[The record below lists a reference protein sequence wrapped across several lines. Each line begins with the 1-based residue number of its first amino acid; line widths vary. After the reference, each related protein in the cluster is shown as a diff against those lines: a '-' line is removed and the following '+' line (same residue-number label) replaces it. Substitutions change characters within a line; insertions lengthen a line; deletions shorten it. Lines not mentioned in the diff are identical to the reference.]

1 MILCCP
7 TCGNSFS
14 SDTEDIKCD
23 YCSSETEI
31 LISDEELSSLD
42 KNEIY
47 NISEAL
53 KEKYKNDENLKYSK
67 GIWEAR
73 EEKHRIDTANQQT
86 QEIQNKI
93 INHKITTG
101 YSFDSYTI
109 TSYISIISGNVVL
122 GTGIL
127 SEFIASIDDMLGTTS
142 SPFEHKMEKAK
153 SLAVEKLII
162 KSVSI
167 GGNAIIGVDFNF
179 FTLSNNMIAVSVNG
193 TSVVIEK
200 TC

>member
-14 SDTEDIKCD
+14 SDTEYIKCD
-23 YCSSETEI
+23 YCSSDTEI
-31 LISDEELSSLD
+31 LISDDELIPLD

-53 KEKYKNDENLKYSK
+53 KEKYKNDINPKYNK

-73 EEKHRIDTANQQT
+73 EAKHRIDTTNQQ
-86 QEIQNKI
+86 IQKI
-93 INHKITTG
+93 QSKLINHKITTG
-101 YSFDSYTI
+101 YSFDSYKI

-122 GTGIL
+122 GTGIF
-127 SEFIASIDDMLGTTS
+127 SEFVASIDDMFGTTS
-142 SPFEHKMEKAK
+142 SPFEHKMEQEKT
-153 SLAVEKLII
+153 LAVEKLIR

-167 GGNAIIGVDFNF
+167 GGNAIIGVDFDF
-179 FTLSNNMIAVSVNG
+179 FTLSNNMIAVSANG
-193 TSVVIEK
+193 TSVVIEEA
-200 TC
+200 C